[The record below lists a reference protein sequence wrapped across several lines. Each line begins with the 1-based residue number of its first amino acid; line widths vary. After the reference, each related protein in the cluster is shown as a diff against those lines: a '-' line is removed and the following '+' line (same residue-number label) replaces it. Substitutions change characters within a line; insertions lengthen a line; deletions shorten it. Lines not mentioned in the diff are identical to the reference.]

1 MRTVD
6 PEQHARRRAQILAA
20 AAVEFAEHGVAGAS
34 TASICRRAGI
44 GSGTLFHYF
53 ATKREL
59 VRALFAAD
67 LPGNQEARDAA
78 VADPDPTAGLRR
90 LVSHLAADLAD
101 PLAPGLTA
109 VLVLQVNE
117 DPELAELVGGDD
129 AATRATLTTLL
140 SRLAVAGHRLAF
152 PPERAAGWIQTLID
166 ASYLSVGEDGFD
178 AAAQTAELHA
188 IVDWV
193 AGTTTVAPPGR
204 RPGPVVRTHRQRRDG
219 ARQKEI
225 TR

>member
-20 AAVEFAEHGVAGAS
+20 AAAEFAEHGVAGSS

-53 ATKREL
+53 ATKRDL
-59 VRALFAAD
+59 VHAVFAAD
-67 LPGNQEARDAA
+67 LPGNQEVRAA
-78 VADPDPTAGLRR
+78 ALADPDPAAGLAR
-90 LVSHLAADLAD
+90 LVSHLIAELAD
-101 PLAPGLTA
+101 PLAPGLAA

-117 DPELAELVGGDD
+117 DPEFAAMISADD
-129 AATRATLTTLL
+129 AATRAALTTLL
-140 SRLAVAGHRLAF
+140 GRLADAGHRLAF
-152 PPERAAGWIQTLID
+152 PPDRAAGWIQTVVD

-188 IVDWV
+188 IVRWLTDTAAPATPGTAPV
-193 AGTTTVAPPGR
+193 GRAGGR
-204 RPGPVVRTHRQRRDG
+204 RRDD
-219 ARQKEI
+219 ARPKE
-225 TR
+225 TAR